1 MTNKEIAQ
9 NILTQ
14 LGGNRLIAMTGAK
27 NFVAIDRGLQFDL
40 PKKAH
45 FVKNGITR
53 LHIVLDASD
62 TYTIK
67 AFKIRG
73 MNVTE
78 VSESSMIYCDVL
90 QATFTELTGLD
101 THL

>member
-1 MTNKEIAQ
+1 MTSMEIAKT
-9 NILTQ
+9 ILSQ

-27 NFVAIDRGLQFDL
+27 NFVALAAGLQFDL

-53 LHIVLDASD
+53 IWVELTPAD
-62 TYTIK
+62 TYTVK
-67 AFKIRG
+67 TWKIRG
-73 MNVTE
+73 MNCQQLDTVE
-78 VSESSMIYCDVL
+78 DVYCDEL
-90 QATFTELTGLD
+90 QGVFTELTGLD